1 MTMQYTE
8 AGLQLTSG
16 LKLVSYTPH
25 PLLRELVA
33 GMPYA
38 EAISTSV
45 SRRNI
50 IQRPY
55 HGKNNC
61 FQVLLEN
68 QIFFFTQTF
77 CEG

>member
-1 MTMQYTE
+1 MTMQYPE

-33 GMPYA
+33 GMPSA

-50 IQRPY
+50 IQRPLSWLKQLFSSAF
-55 HGKNNC
+55 GKPD
-61 FQVLLEN
+61 
-68 QIFFFTQTF
+68 FFFTQTF